1 VPIFSGFQ
9 RVNRVKQ
16 SQITVIK
23 AENSLAQAKN
33 GFNLQAERAK
43 TTYFNGLQTLNNQ
56 KRSQELAREVLR
68 VANIKYQ
75 QGVGSSIEVTQAQ
88 TDLQN
93 ADNEYIKGLY
103 DALVSKVDLDRAYG
117 RIQ

>member
-1 VPIFSGFQ
+1 L
-9 RVNRVKQ
+9 Q
-16 SQITVIK
+16 S
-23 AENSLAQAKN
+23 
-33 GFNLQAERAK
+33 
-43 TTYFNGLQTLNNQ
+43 LNNQ

-93 ADNEYIKGLY
+93 A
-103 DALVSKVDLDRAYG
+103 R
-117 RIQ
+117 